1 MTPSKS
7 RDRINVLS
15 RGAGRLA
22 SVSEPRKF
30 TSSALNSHCAKK
42 KKLEHTCTECT
53 ASLIHTGSPQIATI
67 YGDGQSQVES
77 YSPTSTL
84 LAIHAVLGSESE
96 QMFLQHMGSGDFEEH

>member
-1 MTPSKS
+1 M
-7 RDRINVLS
+7 
-15 RGAGRLA
+15 
-22 SVSEPRKF
+22 
-30 TSSALNSHCAKK
+30 
-42 KKLEHTCTECT
+42 